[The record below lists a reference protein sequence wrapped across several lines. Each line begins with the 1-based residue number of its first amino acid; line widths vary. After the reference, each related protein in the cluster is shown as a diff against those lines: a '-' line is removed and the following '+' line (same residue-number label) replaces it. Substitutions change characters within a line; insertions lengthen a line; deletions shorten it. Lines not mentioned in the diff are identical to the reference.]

1 MALGPSPKSGARLYQ
16 PLADIN
22 VTPLVDV
29 MLVLL
34 IVFMITAPM
43 LAAGVKI
50 NLPQA
55 KSAQPMKPREP
66 VTITISK
73 EGKIF
78 LNADEVAKE
87 LLVDS
92 VRAKLAG
99 DEDTAIRLRGD
110 TEAEYGQIIG
120 VLDLLAS
127 NGLTKI
133 AIMSEN
139 RPAATPAP
147 SVQPTPAD
155 AAPAAPA
162 AAAPS
167 AAPAAAPAAAPQAPG
182 NPP

>member
-1 MALGPSPKSGARLYQ
+1 MALGAPPKTGAGLYQ
-16 PLADIN
+16 PLAEIN
-22 VTPLVDV
+22 VTPMVDV

-66 VTITISK
+66 VTITVSK
-73 EGKIF
+73 DGRIF
-78 LNADEVAKE
+78 VNADEVAKE
-87 LLVDS
+87 LLVDT

-99 DEDTAIRLRGD
+99 DEETAIRLRGD
-110 TEAEYGQIIG
+110 KEAAYGQIIG

-133 AIMSEN
+133 AIMSDN
-139 RPAATPAP
+139 R
-147 SVQPTPAD
+147 
-155 AAPAAPA
+155 
-162 AAAPS
+162 
-167 AAPAAAPAAAPQAPG
+167 PAAAPAPASPAAPVATP
-182 NPP
+182 

>member
-1 MALGPSPKSGARLYQ
+1 MALGAPPKTGAGLYQ
-16 PLADIN
+16 PLAEIN
-22 VTPLVDV
+22 VTPMVDV

-66 VTITISK
+66 VTITVSK
-73 EGKIF
+73 DGRIF
-78 LNADEVAKE
+78 VNADEVAKE
-87 LLVDS
+87 LLVDT

-99 DEDTAIRLRGD
+99 DEETAIRLRGD
-110 TEAEYGQIIG
+110 KEAAYGQIIG

-139 RPAATPAP
+139 RPAAAPAP
-147 SVQPTPAD
+147 GG
-155 AAPAAPA
+155 A
-162 AAAPS
+162 AAAPAPAS
-167 AAPAAAPAAAPQAPG
+167 PAAPGATP
-182 NPP
+182 